1 MAGDDNRKKSN
12 LPHNALNRRNML
24 LGGTTLA
31 AVSAI
36 TSGGSVQMA
45 QAQQQ
50 TAAPAGAKPNIL
62 VIFGDEYW
70 SH

>member
-1 MAGDDNRKKSN
+1 MAGDDKREKSN
-12 LPHNALNRRNML
+12 LQGNTLNRRNML

-50 TAAPAGAKPNIL
+50 SATPASARPNIL
-62 VIFGDEYW
+62 VIFG
-70 SH
+70 